1 LVNIPTVITFSRILI
16 IPFFIIVTTTDPLL
30 GAAIFAFAS
39 ATDLIDGYIARKSKK
54 VTKFGILLDPLA
66 DKLLVISAL
75 IVLVDMALIPA
86 WIAIVIIAREFIV
99 TGLRIVAL
107 SRNIVIPAESG
118 GKLKMIVQIMAI
130 LVLLMDKTLINF
142 DLYSPGITLLWI
154 AMFIG
159 IVSGIQYF
167 VLFWKRL

>member
-1 LVNIPTVITFSRILI
+1 MVNIPTIITFSRILI
-16 IPFFIIVTTTDPLL
+16 IPLFIIVAMTDPML
-30 GAAIFAFAS
+30 GAAIFALAS
-39 ATDLIDGYIARKSKK
+39 ATDLLDGYIARKSKQ

-75 IVLVDMALIPA
+75 IVLVDMELIPA

-107 SRNIVIPAESG
+107 SKDIVIPAESG
-118 GKLKMIVQIMAI
+118 GKIKMVAQITSI
-130 LVLLMDKTLINF
+130 LLLLIDKTSINI
-142 DLYSPGITLLWI
+142 DLYSTGITLLWI

-159 IVSGIQYF
+159 LASGIQYF